1 MTDDH
6 GQTNRTLSGETTPD
20 SLPAVPV
27 ARLRTW
33 PARLLGLL
41 LLLQAIGALV
51 PIVLASREA
60 SIDLQTALGF
70 IPYNLADVPAMD
82 QLFVMLILIFGPLAL
97 ALALAALFVAL
108 LLRLGWLL
116 AMVSQSL
123 LLLVTLTLH
132 FRGDSHFVDPLMAS
146 GIVLIL
152 ILNAAYIR
160 QSLMPAR
167 EQVLGV
173 EV

>member
-1 MTDDH
+1 MIDDH
-6 GQTNRTLSGETTPD
+6 GQMSGALSGETTPD
-20 SLPAVPV
+20 SLPAVPA
-27 ARLRTW
+27 ARTRTW

-41 LLLQAIGALV
+41 LLLQALGALV

-60 SIDLQTALGF
+60 DIDFQTALGF
-70 IPYNLADVPAMD
+70 IPYNLADVPATD

-97 ALALAALFVAL
+97 ALAGLFVAL

-132 FRGDSHFVDPLMAS
+132 FRGDSHFVDPLMVS

-152 ILNAAYIR
+152 ILNATYIR